1 MYVCFAG
8 TGEALITVNGIVNE
22 SVTLPSG
29 SPYNSPTEVQWR
41 IDDSVIAFYLKP
53 SLLTTDPKR
62 FGDRLR
68 LNTKDGSLLIN
79 RAQMGDAD
87 TYTVAVSQ
95 GKSKHNAVVKLMI
108 YERADRPI
116 LEVLT
121 NTSRPWLCNV
131 SVRCVTLH
139 GHWVASLCQFTPG
152 KLMCQETAR
161 NDSTNSTR
169 LLITATRDAINCS
182 SSSPA
187 STSSAPLL
195 PVTQVCSAPVPGLDS
210 PGLSLCALKSVLF
223 SLGLV
228 AMVSAVIAVNARER
242 CCRDQGG

>member
-1 MYVCFAG
+1 MSAMTGKIAHFLLLLNSVLLHFG
-8 TGEALITVNGIVNE
+8 TGEALFTVNGIVNG

-29 SPYNSPTEVQWR
+29 SPYNSPSEVRWT
-41 IDDSVIAFYLKP
+41 IGKSVIAFYLKP
-53 SLLTTDPKR
+53 RILTTDPKR

-87 TYTVAVSQ
+87 TYNVTVSQ

-108 YERADRPI
+108 YERADTPK
-116 LEVLT
+116 LEVLS
-121 NTSRPWLCNV
+121 NTSGPWFCNV
-131 SVRCVTLH
+131 SVRCATLH
-139 GHWVASLCQFTPG
+139 GLWVASLCQFRPG

-182 SSSPA
+182 SSNPA
-187 STSSAPLL
+187 STSFAPPL
-195 PVTQVCSAPVPGLDS
+195 PVKQVCPATVPG
-210 PGLSLCALKSVLF
+210 K
-223 SLGLV
+223 
-228 AMVSAVIAVNARER
+228 E
-242 CCRDQGG
+242 